1 MPEKTDIMELK
12 RFIVN
17 PIQVNC
23 YLLWDESKEA
33 VLIDCGAWFPKER
46 EAIKEFILSKGLT
59 LKHYLN
65 THLHFDHIFGNAFI
79 EETFGVKAEANDAD
93 WPWAAN
99 IKERVARFG
108 IQYEE
113 TVPELGRVLN
123 DGDEVTF
130 GTHRIVVMAVP
141 GHSPGSLV
149 YYVPEENMLFSGDA
163 LFHGSIGRT
172 DFPDSNHY
180 QLVTTLRKNI
190 LTLPEETVVY
200 PGHDRETT
208 IAFEKMYNMYLR

>member
-1 MPEKTDIMELK
+1 MEI
-12 RFIVN
+12 RTFVVN

-46 EAIKEFILSKGLT
+46 EEIKEFIASNGLT

-65 THLHFDHIFGNAFI
+65 THLHFDHIFGNAFV
-79 EETFGVKAEANDAD
+79 EDTFGIKAEANDAD

-108 IQYEE
+108 IKYEE
-113 TVPELGRVLN
+113 EVPALGRILG
-123 DGDEVTF
+123 DGDEITF
-130 GTHRIVVMAVP
+130 GTHRIAAIAVP
-141 GHSPGSLV
+141 GHSPGSLC
-149 YYVPEENMLFSGDA
+149 YHIPEEKVLFSGDA

-172 DFPDSNHY
+172 DFPDSDHY
-180 QLVTTLRKNI
+180 RLITTIREKL
-190 LTLPEETVVY
+190 LTLPEETIVY

-208 IAFEKMYNMYLR
+208 IGFEKAYNMYLK

>member
-1 MPEKTDIMELK
+1 MEIKT
-12 RFIVN
+12 FVVN

-46 EAIKEFILSKGLT
+46 EEIKEFVARNGLT

-65 THLHFDHIFGNAFI
+65 THLHFDHIFGNAFV
-79 EETFGVKAEANDAD
+79 EDTFGIKAEANDAD

-108 IQYEE
+108 IKYEE
-113 TVPELGRVLN
+113 EVPALGRILC
-123 DGDEVTF
+123 DGDEITF
-130 GTHRIVVMAVP
+130 GTHRIAAIAVP
-141 GHSPGSLV
+141 GHSPGSLC
-149 YYVPEENMLFSGDA
+149 YHIPEEKVLFSGDA

-172 DFPDSNHY
+172 DFPDSDHY
-180 QLVTTLRKNI
+180 RLITTIREKL
-190 LTLPEETVVY
+190 LTLPEETTVY

-208 IAFEKMYNMYLR
+208 IGFEKAYNMYLR

>member
-1 MPEKTDIMELK
+1 MEIKT
-12 RFIVN
+12 FVVN

-46 EAIKEFILSKGLT
+46 EEIKEFIASNGLT

-65 THLHFDHIFGNAFI
+65 THLHFDHVFGNAFV
-79 EETFGVKAEANDAD
+79 EEAFGVKAEANDAD

-108 IQYEE
+108 IKYEE
-113 TVPELGRVLN
+113 EVPALGRKLG
-123 DGDEVTF
+123 DGDEITF
-130 GTHRIVVMAVP
+130 GTHRIAAIAVP
-141 GHSPGSLV
+141 GHSPGSLC
-149 YYVPEENMLFSGDA
+149 YHIPEEKVLFSGDA

-172 DFPDSNHY
+172 DFPDSDHY
-180 QLVTTLRKNI
+180 RLITTIREKL
-190 LTLPEETVVY
+190 LTLPEETIVY

-208 IAFEKMYNMYLR
+208 IGFEKAYNMYLK

>member
-1 MPEKTDIMELK
+1 MELK
-12 RFIVN
+12 TFIVN

-23 YLLWDESKEA
+23 YLMWDESKEA
-33 VLIDCGAWFPKER
+33 VLIDCGAWFPNER
-46 EAIKEFILSKGLT
+46 EQIKEFILSNGLT

-79 EETFGVKAEANDAD
+79 EETFGIKTEANDAD
-93 WPWAAN
+93 WPWAAD
-99 IKERVARFG
+99 IKERVSRFG
-108 IQYEE
+108 IKYEE
-113 TVPELGRVLN
+113 EVPALGRILN
-123 DGDEVTF
+123 DGDEITF
-130 GTHRIVVMAVP
+130 GTHRIVAIAVP

-149 YYVPEENMLFSGDA
+149 YHIPEEKMLFSGDA

-180 QLVTTLRKNI
+180 RLVTSIREKL

-200 PGHDRETT
+200 PGHDRKTT
-208 IAFEKMYNMYLR
+208 IGFEKAYNMFLK